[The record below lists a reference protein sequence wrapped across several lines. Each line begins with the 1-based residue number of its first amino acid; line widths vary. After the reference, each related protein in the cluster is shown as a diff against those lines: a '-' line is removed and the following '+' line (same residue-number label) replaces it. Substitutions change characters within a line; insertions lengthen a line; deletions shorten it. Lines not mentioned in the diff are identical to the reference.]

1 MTLKLLALDT
11 STEHC
16 SVALQANGQLYLRA
30 AVTPREHSQKILG
43 FVDEVLQQAGVT
55 LEQLNGLVSGIG
67 PGSFTGVRIGVS
79 IAQGLAFSRNLPV
92 YPVDTLQALAQQVI
106 RLDASA
112 DTMISAIDARMD
124 EVYLGTFKNLKGLA
138 VNVNPAQM
146 APLNDL
152 SQQSWWAHLVNNA
165 QKLQGAGTGWA
176 AYATQLDPQQQV
188 QVCDGALL
196 PHAQDM
202 LQLALAAIA
211 AGAKPLSAAE
221 LQPLYVRNE
230 VAWKKLPGR
239 E

>member
-43 FVDEVLQQAGVT
+43 FVDEVLHEAG
-55 LEQLNGLVSGIG
+55 LSLKQLDGLVSGIG

-79 IAQGLAFSRNLPV
+79 VAQGLAFSCNLPV

-106 RLDASA
+106 RHDASA
-112 DTMISAIDARMD
+112 DSIISAIDARMD
-124 EVYLGTFKNLKGLA
+124 EVYLGAFKNRKGLA
-138 VNVNPAQM
+138 VNVTPPQM
-146 APLNDL
+146 APLSDL
-152 SQQSWWAHLVNNA
+152 SQQPWWPHLVNNA

-176 AYATQLDPQQQV
+176 AYATQLDTQQLV
-188 QVCDGALL
+188 SVCEQALL
-196 PHAQDM
+196 PHARDM
-202 LQLALAAIA
+202 LDLANAAIT

>member
-1 MTLKLLALDT
+1 MTLNLLALDT

-16 SVALQANGQLYLRA
+16 SVALQANGQIYLRA

-43 FVDEVLQQAGVT
+43 FVNEVLEQAGMS
-55 LEQLNGLVSGIG
+55 LQQLDGLVSGIG

-79 IAQGLAFSRNLPV
+79 VAQGLAFSRNLPV

-106 RLDASA
+106 RRDASA
-112 DTMISAIDARMD
+112 DTIISAIDARMD
-124 EVYLGTFKNLKGLA
+124 EVYLATFHAIDGFA
-138 VNVNPAQM
+138 VQVNPPQM
-146 APLNDL
+146 AALSAL
-152 SQQSWWAHLVNNA
+152 SQQPWWAHLVNNA
-165 QKLQGAGTGWA
+165 QKLQGAGTGWS
-176 AYATQLDPQQQV
+176 AYATHLDPQQQV
-188 QVCDGALL
+188 SFCEQALL

-202 LQLALAAIA
+202 LSLAQAAAA
-211 AGAKPLSAAE
+211 AGAKPFAAAE

>member
-1 MTLKLLALDT
+1 MTLNLLALDT

-16 SVALQANGQLYLRA
+16 SVALHANGNLYVRA

-43 FVDEVLQQAGVT
+43 FVDEVLTEAG
-55 LEQLNGLVSGIG
+55 LSPKQLDGLVSGIG

-79 IAQGLAFSRNLPV
+79 IAQGLAFSCDLPV

-106 RLDASA
+106 RHEPTANA
-112 DTMISAIDARMD
+112 VISAIDARMG
-124 EVYLGTFKNLKGLA
+124 EVYVATFSNQHGLA
-138 VNVNPAQM
+138 VQLNAPQM
-146 APLNDL
+146 AALQPL
-152 SQQSWWAHLVNNA
+152 SQQSWWAHLIQTA
-165 QKLQGAGTGWA
+165 HTLHGAGTGWSSYA
-176 AYATQLDPQQQV
+176 AQLDPEQQI
-188 QVCDGALL
+188 QVCEAALL

-202 LQLALAAIA
+202 LRLAQAAIA
-211 AGAKPLSAAE
+211 KQSKPLSAAE

>member
-1 MTLKLLALDT
+1 MTLNLLALDT

-43 FVDEVLQQAGVT
+43 FVDDVLREAGISLQQ
-55 LEQLNGLVSGIG
+55 LDGLVSGVG

-79 IAQGLAFSRNLPV
+79 VAQGLAFSCDLPV

-106 RLDASA
+106 RMDGSA
-112 DTMISAIDARMD
+112 DTVISAIDARMD
-124 EVYLGTFKNLKGLA
+124 EVYLATFKNRNGLA
-138 VNVNPAQM
+138 EQVNAAQM
-146 APLNDL
+146 APLTEL
-152 SQQSWWAHLVNNA
+152 SQQPWWAHLVNNA

-176 AYATQLDPQQQV
+176 AYASQLDPQQQV
-188 QVCDGALL
+188 SVCEAALL

-202 LQLALAAIA
+202 LHIARVAIA
-211 AGAKPLSAAE
+211 DGANGVSAAE

-239 E
+239 D

>member
-11 STEHC
+11 STENC

-43 FVDEVLQQAGVT
+43 FVDEVLQEAG
-55 LEQLNGLVSGIG
+55 LSLQQLDGLVSGIG

-79 IAQGLAFSRNLPV
+79 IAQGLAFSCSLPV

-106 RLDASA
+106 RDEPSSA
-112 DTMISAIDARMD
+112 IVISAIDARMD
-124 EVYLGTFKNLKGLA
+124 EIYVAAFRNIDGLA
-138 VNVNPAQM
+138 VQLTTPQM
-146 APLNDL
+146 APLKDL
-152 SQQSWWAHLVNNA
+152 SQQPWWPHLVNNT
-165 QKLQGAGTGWA
+165 QNIVGAGTGWA
-176 AYATQLDPQQQV
+176 AYATQLDPQQHVHVHQ
-188 QVCDGALL
+188 QALL

-202 LQLALAAIA
+202 LSLAGAAIA
-211 AGAKPLSAAE
+211 KGIQPLAAAE

-230 VAWKKLPGR
+230 VAWKKLAGR